1 MPQNPNPTGPA
12 TDVPETF
19 QAHPGSGAQT
29 NADGTVTVRAASQPP
44 AQPPAEDAGRTFSAA
59 DLERVRQEE
68 KDKLYS
74 RLTKGDERLQSL
86 EAELKTL
93 REEREARQRE
103 EAERQAAEEQAA
115 KEKAE
120 AEMSAKRLVEERS
133 TEWERKFED
142 LQREREQE
150 RAALAKE
157 AEFNRLRA
165 YIQERINSESNS
177 IAPELRDLV
186 TGNTPEEVDQ
196 SIEMLK
202 AKTEQI
208 FQSMTA
214 AQQQARSQMR
224 GVSATGYTGNGPTD
238 QDAGARQ
245 LSVEDIRKM
254 PMSEFAKYRSQLLG
268 AAASNSSNR
277 GLFD

>member
-1 MPQNPNPTGPA
+1 MPQNPNPTGPTPPA
-12 TDVPETF
+12 PTPPT
-19 QAHPGSGAQT
+19 HPGSGAQA
-29 NADGTVTVRAASQPP
+29 NADGTVTLRTETNPP
-44 AQPPAEDAGRTFSAA
+44 AQPPGDTGRTFTAA
-59 DLERVRQEE
+59 DIEKARQEE

-74 RLTKGDERLQSL
+74 RLTKGDERLQTM
-86 EAELKTL
+86 EAELKAL
-93 REEREARQRE
+93 REEREARE
-103 EAERQAAEEQAA
+103 KAEAERLAAEEQAS
-115 KEKAE
+115 KQKAE
-120 AEMSAKRLVEERS
+120 AEMSAKKLVEERS
-133 TEWERKFED
+133 TEWEAKFEQ

-202 AKTEQI
+202 AKTDQI
-208 FQSMTA
+208 FQSVQS

-224 GVSATGYTGNGPTD
+224 GVAATGYTANGPTD

-245 LSVEDIRKM
+245 LSVEDIQNM

-268 AAASNSSNR
+268 AAANNSSNR

>member
-1 MPQNPNPTGPA
+1 MPDNPNPPA
-12 TDVPETF
+12 PPKPVPPS
-19 QAHPGSGAQT
+19 HPGSGAQA
-29 NADGTVTVRAASQPP
+29 NADGSVTVHTDTNPPAPP
-44 AQPPAEDAGRTFSAA
+44 AQGRTFTAEDIA
-59 DLERVRQEE
+59 KARQEE

-74 RLTKGDERLQSL
+74 RLTKGDERLQAL
-86 EAELKTL
+86 EAELTTL
-93 REEREARQRE
+93 REEREARE
-103 EAERQAAEEQAA
+103 KAEADRQTAEEQAA

-120 AEMSAKRLVEERS
+120 AEMSARKLVEERS
-133 TEWERKFED
+133 TEWEQKFAE

-165 YIQERINSESNS
+165 YIQERLTAESNS

-186 TGNTPEEVDQ
+186 AGNTPEEVDQ

-202 AKTEQI
+202 AKTDAI
-208 FQSMTA
+208 FQSVQQ
-214 AQQQARSQMR
+214 AQQTARSQMR
-224 GVSATGYTGNGPTD
+224 GVASTGYTGNGPTD
-238 QDAGARQ
+238 GDAGARQ
-245 LSVEDIRKM
+245 LSVDDIKNM

-268 AAASNSSNR
+268 AAANNSSNR

>member
-1 MPQNPNPTGPA
+1 MPDNPNPSPPNPPGP
-12 TDVPETF
+12 P
-19 QAHPGSGAQT
+19 AHPGSGAQA
-29 NADGTVTVRAASQPP
+29 NADGTVTVRTDAN
-44 AQPPAEDAGRTFSAA
+44 PPAEQQPGQGGRTFTAA
-59 DLERVRQEE
+59 DLEQVRQEE

-74 RLTKGDERLQSL
+74 RLTKGDERLQAL
-86 EAELKTL
+86 EAELKAL
-93 REEREARQRE
+93 REEREAREQA

-133 TEWERKFED
+133 TEWERKFQE
-142 LQREREQE
+142 LQAEREQE

-157 AEFNRLRA
+157 AEYNALRA
-165 YIQERINSESNS
+165 YIQERIGAERNN
-177 IAPELRDLV
+177 IAPELVDLV
-186 TGNTPEEVDQ
+186 SGNTREEVDQ
-196 SIEMLK
+196 SIEILK
-202 AKTEQI
+202 AKTDAI
-208 FQSMTA
+208 FQSMQS

-238 QDAGARQ
+238 GDAGARQ
-245 LSVEDIRKM
+245 LSVDDIKNM

-268 AAASNSSNR
+268 SAASNSSNR